1 MARVNP
7 TYAGGTNGD
16 DFVPTTIEELG
27 DMVGKIAK
35 SIIRENSTENH
46 LSVFDKGFVEN
57 GETIE
62 EAVVLLAE
70 SQAYDA
76 TGAHTLD
83 RETSKKFA
91 VKYFK
96 NWTPKTYKK
105 TIDFSELR
113 KVLMNEK
120 SAADV
125 SAMIISSTTE
135 GDKQEQYEDI
145 RDMLAWGRQSADGG
159 TGAVLVRA
167 ETVNYDTVNSS
178 IDFKSVLVAM
188 KNAFSGMKFVNNSFN
203 SAGIKRK
210 TKEEDIYVLM
220 PYQLK
225 NKLDVEE
232 LAGVFNL
239 DKAEL
244 KKRII
249 ETDKG
254 SEDGFYYIYIAD
266 RNAILDFTRLYELIN
281 QLNAE
286 GRFWNYYLHT
296 DRLYALSGLFDACY
310 IKVANTASAQN
321 NG

>member
-1 MARVNP
+1 MARVSP
-7 TYAGGTNGD
+7 TYAGGTDGD
-16 DFVPTTIEELG
+16 DFVPTSIEELG
-27 DMVGKIAK
+27 DMIGKIAK

-46 LSVFDKGFVEN
+46 LAVFDKGFVEN
-57 GETIE
+57 GDTIE

-76 TGAHTLD
+76 DGAHTLD
-83 RETSKKFA
+83 RETSTKFG

-96 NWTPKTYKK
+96 NWTPKVYKK

-113 KVLMNEK
+113 KVLTNEK

-125 SAMIISSTTE
+125 SAMVISSTTE

-145 RDMLAWGRQSADGG
+145 RNMLAWGRQSADGG
-159 TGAVLVRA
+159 TGAVLVKA
-167 ETVNYDTVNSS
+167 DTIAYDTVNST
-178 IDFKSVLVAM
+178 IDYKSTLVAM

-203 SAGIKRK
+203 SASIKRR

-249 ETDKG
+249 ETDAG
-254 SEDGFYYIYIAD
+254 NESGYYYIYIVD
-266 RNAILDFTRLYELIN
+266 RNAILDFTRLYEMLN

-310 IKVANTASAQN
+310 IKVANTAPAQN

>member
-7 TYAGGTNGD
+7 TYAGGTDGD

-46 LSVFDKGFVEN
+46 LAVFDKGFVEN
-57 GETIE
+57 GDTIE

-76 TGAHTLD
+76 NGAHTLD
-83 RETSKKFA
+83 RETSAKFG

-113 KVLMNEK
+113 KVLTNEK
-120 SAADV
+120 SAADI
-125 SAMIISSTTE
+125 SAMVISSTTE

-145 RDMLAWGRQSADGG
+145 RDMLSWGRQVADGG
-159 TGAVLVRA
+159 TGAVLVKA
-167 ETVNYDTVNSS
+167 DTIAYDTVNST
-178 IDFKSVLVAM
+178 IDYKSTLVAM

-203 SAGIKRK
+203 SASIKRR

-249 ETDKG
+249 ETDAG
-254 SEDGFYYIYIAD
+254 NESGYYYIYIVD
-266 RNAILDFTRLYELIN
+266 RNAILDFTRLYEMLN

-310 IKVANTASAQN
+310 IKVANTAPAQN